1 MSEILCLS
9 YVPFLLITHNNTQI
23 FTMSGNFQ
31 IPSFLQ
37 IKSYTTSGNVS
48 VRKIVFKSNFEFFVF
63 SHGRIFTYFV
73 DKDNLILRDTIDLK
87 NVSLREGFYNSEN
100 NILYGISMNS
110 VYFIDVVQ
118 NKIVCTFP
126 NVLSMLIN
134 EKRFYQCTPK
144 GFFHMLLSENI
155 SVFETK
161 HRLRAIIRHLYGIL
175 NMLRI
180 ECHGFFQ
187 NYYVLTTLKQIIFV
201 NRLNIFNQKI
211 YSIEH
216 FPTNRQILIQ
226 KRLWLITFEKKL
238 FEIVLRFYTFAPGPE
253 YLFQH
258 QIFFQNPHQVTYFE
272 VCLIDNFVYI
282 LLQVKHQTPKFY
294 YLFDIREKYLSELI
308 QLRID
313 ENRLHRQ
320 LQSFDN
326 FFREEE
332 SFTVDTESRVLGKC
346 CVCYENNVSVVFF
359 PCAHICSCSKCC
371 DSLDSCPLC
380 RKQIKYK
387 KQTFLLTN

>member
-1 MSEILCLS
+1 
-9 YVPFLLITHNNTQI
+9 
-23 FTMSGNFQ
+23 MSGNIQ

-37 IKSYTTSGNVS
+37 VKSYTTSGNVT
-48 VRKIVFKSNFEFFVF
+48 VQKLVFKSNFEFFVF
-63 SHGRIFTYFV
+63 SHHRILTYFV

-118 NKIVCTFP
+118 QKIVCTFP

-134 EKRFYQCTPK
+134 ETRFYQSTPK
-144 GFFHMLLSENI
+144 GFLYMLISEGA

-161 HRLRAIIRHLYGIL
+161 HRLRAIVRHLHENA
-175 NMLRI
+175 NMSRI
-180 ECHGFFQ
+180 ESHGLFQ
-187 NYYVLTTLKQIIFV
+187 NYYVLTTLKQIVLV
-201 NRLNIFNQKI
+201 NRLNIFNKRI
-211 YSIEH
+211 YSIDH
-216 FPTNRQILIQ
+216 FPAKRQILIQ
-226 KRLWLITFEKKL
+226 KRLWLITFETKL
-238 FEIVLRFYTFAPGPE
+238 FEIVVRFYTFSPGPE

-258 QIFFQNPHQVTYFE
+258 HLFFQHPNQVDHLE
-272 VCLIDNFVYI
+272 ICLLENYVYI
-282 LLQVKHQTPKFY
+282 LLKTKYQPPKFF

-308 QLRID
+308 QLRIV

-320 LQSFDN
+320 LQSFDS

-332 SFTVDTESRVLGKC
+332 SVSVDTESRTLGKC
-346 CVCYENNVSVVFF
+346 CICYENNVSIVFF

-371 DSLDSCPLC
+371 NSLDTCPLC
-380 RKQIKYK
+380 RKAIKYK
-387 KQTFLLTN
+387 KQTFLLTK

>member
-1 MSEILCLS
+1 
-9 YVPFLLITHNNTQI
+9 
-23 FTMSGNFQ
+23 MSGNIQ

-37 IKSYTTSGNVS
+37 MKSYTTSGNVT
-48 VRKIVFKSNFEFFVF
+48 VQKLIFKSNFEFFMF
-63 SHGRIFTYFV
+63 SPRRIFTYFV
-73 DKDNLILRDTIDLK
+73 DRDNLILRDTIDLK
-87 NVSLREGFYNSEN
+87 NISLREGFYNTEN

-118 NKIVCTFP
+118 QKIVCTFP

-134 EKRFYQCTPK
+134 EKRFYQSTPK
-144 GFFHMLLSENI
+144 GFLFMLLSENT

-161 HRLRAIIRHLYGIL
+161 HRLRAIIRQLHG
-175 NMLRI
+175 NTNTSRI
-180 ECHGFFQ
+180 ECHGLFQ

-201 NRLNIFNQKI
+201 NRSNIFNKRV
-211 YSIEH
+211 YSMNQ
-216 FPTNRQILIQ
+216 FPAKRQILIQ

-238 FEIVLRFYTFAPGPE
+238 FEIVVRFYTFAPAPE

-258 QIFFQNPHQVTYFE
+258 QIFFQHPNQVDNFE
-272 VCLIDNFVYI
+272 VCILENFVYI
-282 LLQVKHQTPKFY
+282 LLQVKYEPPKFY
-294 YLFDIREKYLSELI
+294 YLFDVREKYLSELI

-313 ENRLHRQ
+313 ESRLHRE

-332 SFTVDTESRVLGKC
+332 SVLVETENRTLGKC
-346 CVCYENNVSVVFF
+346 CICYENNVSIVFF
-359 PCAHICSCSKCC
+359 PCAHICSCSRCC
-371 DSLDSCPLC
+371 DSLYTCPLC
-380 RKQIKYK
+380 RKEIKYK